1 MRIALNMLFVAPGL
15 AGGRVYCE
23 GLLRGLQAV
32 GGDDEYLVYTRRG
45 VSLPPLDPGRFRHV
59 EAPVAPGSNVW
70 RAAWEYGRLPRAVR
84 RAGCGLLHGLGSLSP
99 AALPCRFVL
108 TVHDLIYHH
117 FPASLPPGFRL
128 FMRAVL
134 PRVARRADRVIVPS
148 HCTAREVVE
157 LLGVEAGRVRVVP
170 YGPGNDLRRVD
181 DGAAVAAVLTRY
193 GVRRPYVVSVC
204 RAYPHKN
211 LAGLLRA
218 FAVLRARGR
227 RDVGLVL
234 VGERARSGG
243 ELDRL
248 AGDLGLGGAVVFTGF
263 TDQDDLSA
271 LYSGADVFA
280 FPSLAEGY
288 GLPILEAMACGTP
301 VVASDASAVPEA
313 VGGAGVVAD
322 ARDPEAFAAALGQVL
337 DDAALRERLGAS
349 GRARAA
355 SFSWEKT
362 AAATVA
368 VYRELAD

>member
-23 GLLRGLQAV
+23 GLLRGLQQV
-32 GGDDEYLVYTRRG
+32 GGDDEYVVYTRRG
-45 VSLPPLDPGRFRHV
+45 VRLPALDPGRFRHV
-59 EAPVAPGSNVW
+59 EAPVPPGSNVW

-84 RAGCGLLHGLGSLSP
+84 HAGCGLLHGLGSLSP
-99 AALPCRFVL
+99 AAPPCRFVL

-117 FPASLPPGFRL
+117 FPASLPRGFRL

-134 PRVARRADRVIVPS
+134 PRVAKRADRVIVPS
-148 HCTAREVVE
+148 QCTAREVVE

-170 YGPGNDLRRVD
+170 YGPGNDLHRVAD
-181 DGAAVAAVLTRY
+181 EAAVAAVLHRY

-211 LAGLLRA
+211 LGGLLRA
-218 FAVLRARGR
+218 LAVLRARGR
-227 RDVGLVL
+227 RDVSLVL
-234 VGERARSGG
+234 VGERVRSGG
-243 ELDRL
+243 DLDRL
-248 AGDLGLGGAVVFTGF
+248 ASQLGIADAVVFTGF
-263 TDQDDLSA
+263 TGQDDLSA
-271 LYSGADVFA
+271 LYSGADAFA

-322 ARDPEAFAAALGQVL
+322 ARDPEAFATALGRVL
-337 DDAALRERLGAS
+337 DDAGLRGRLGAS
-349 GRARAA
+349 GKARAA

-368 VYRELAD
+368 VYRELAG